1 LFGVTEEEAVG
12 KYNLFKDNLIEEQGF
27 MPLVEDVFRKGEI
40 VRFTI
45 DYDLPRVE
53 HVKVSGA
60 MHRILD
66 VVISSIKDMSG
77 KVTNAIIQHKDITE
91 RKRAEEKIRQL
102 NEELEQRVAERTAEL
117 SAKTAEL
124 ERINKIFVDREL
136 RMRELKARI
145 AELERQGK
153 RLQR

>member
-1 LFGVTEEEAVG
+1 
-12 KYNLFKDNLIEEQGF
+12 